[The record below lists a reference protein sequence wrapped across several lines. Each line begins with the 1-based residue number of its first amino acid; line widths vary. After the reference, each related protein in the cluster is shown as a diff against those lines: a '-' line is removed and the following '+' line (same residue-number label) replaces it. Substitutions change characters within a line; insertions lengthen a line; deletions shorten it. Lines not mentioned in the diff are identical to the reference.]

1 MNFKRRIGNSEIGFQ
16 MGPMLD
22 IIFILLIQFMVATM
36 FANRENWFRINVPVA
51 ANGSESQEQVSE
63 ILLNVRE
70 NGELY
75 LDKGFSDTEGT
86 SSKGEPLLTSGDW
99 AEDDTMKPGKGMERL
114 KSELER
120 FHIHNRSLKVIRSS
134 HNLSPPHLR
143 GTFNQKCR
151 ICHAAA
157 HGGLQRTINEEIR
170 GEQNSGK
177 ATGYMVFGVVI
188 VDGFDWSA
196 GRDGI

>member
-120 FHIHNRSLKVIRSS
+120 FHIHNRSLKVIIRADGQTSHGKVVSVLDLCAELSIRNVAFATQRRMGDSS
-134 HNLSPPHLR
+134 
-143 GTFNQKCR
+143 GQ
-151 ICHAAA
+151 
-157 HGGLQRTINEEIR
+157 
-170 GEQNSGK
+170 
-177 ATGYMVFGVVI
+177 
-188 VDGFDWSA
+188 
-196 GRDGI
+196 